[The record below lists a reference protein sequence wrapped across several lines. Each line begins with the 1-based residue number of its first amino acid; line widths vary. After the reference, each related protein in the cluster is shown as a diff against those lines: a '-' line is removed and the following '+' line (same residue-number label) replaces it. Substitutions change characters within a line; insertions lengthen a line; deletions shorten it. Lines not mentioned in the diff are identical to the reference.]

1 MSRLVRTI
9 ILGTLAAGAGIWWL
23 GRAYE
28 VESTRLV
35 GFLISSTVLVAVT
48 IIAAVLGGIALG
60 WLRRRRY
67 RRDTPSSFDVFRG
80 RVKADRQVPS
90 DP

>member
-9 ILGTLAAGAGIWWL
+9 LLGTLAAGAGIWWL

-48 IIAAVLGGIALG
+48 IIAAVVGGIALG

-67 RRDTPSSFDVFRG
+67 RDTSSSFEVFRG
-80 RVKADRQVPS
+80 RVKADRRVPS

>member
-48 IIAAVLGGIALG
+48 IIAAILGGMALA
-60 WLRRRRY
+60 WLRRRRS
-67 RRDTPSSFDVFRG
+67 RRDTSSSFDVFRG
-80 RVKADRQVPS
+80 RVKADRRVP
-90 DP
+90 

>member
-1 MSRLVRTI
+1 MSRLARTI
-9 ILGTLAAGAGIWWL
+9 LLGTIAAGAGIWWL
-23 GRAYE
+23 GRAYD
-28 VESTRLV
+28 VESARLV

-48 IIAAVLGGIALG
+48 IIAAVAGGIALS

-67 RRDTPSSFDVFRG
+67 RRDTSFQVFRA
-80 RVKADRQVPS
+80 RFKAEKKKVRS